1 VVYIVG
7 IGPGSKEYILP
18 QAIKVLESSDEI
30 IGFGRAINSLDF
42 IDSKKVKVNK
52 ISEVIEYLDANK
64 HKNIAVSASGD
75 PLFYGITNYLK
86 SNYDGEINIVPGI
99 TSFQYL
105 AAKLNKPW
113 QNAFLGSLHGREQS
127 FIKGVLENNLSIW
140 LTDNKN
146 SPEVL
151 AKTLLENGLNPYI
164 YVGENLSYEDERI
177 ESGTAEDIRNKE
189 FKGLSIMIVEREE
202 VNIKDKELHFIK
214 DDELIRGNCPMTKE
228 EIRILSIAKL
238 NLRED
243 SYVLDVG
250 AGTGSISVQAA
261 KFCPLGKV
269 VAIEKDEDAVD
280 TIKKNVTKF
289 KLNNLELIEG
299 EAMEVI
305 NNINYSFDSIFIGG
319 SGGNIEDIIKEYGKK
334 LMPGGKLILNFI
346 TINNLYKA
354 MDALKKLG
362 YKVSCTQVSISKTKG
377 ESYMLFGNNPI
388 FIIEGEK

>member
-1 VVYIVG
+1 MVYIVG

-52 ISEVIEYLDANK
+52 ISDVIEYLEVNK
-64 HKNIAVSASGD
+64 HKNIAVAASGD

-127 FIKGVLENNLSIW
+127 FLKGVLENNLSIW
-140 LTDNKN
+140 LTDSKN
-146 SPEVL
+146 SPQAL
-151 AKTLLENGLNPYI
+151 AKILLENGLNPYI

-177 ESGTAEDIRNKE
+177 ECGTAEDIRSKE

-202 VNIKDKELHFIK
+202 VDIKDKELHFIK

-261 KFCPLGKV
+261 KFCPVGKV
-269 VAIEKDEDAVD
+269 VAIEKDEDAID

-305 NNINYSFDSIFIGG
+305 NSINYSFDSIFIGG

-334 LMPGGKLILNFI
+334 LLPGGKMILNFI

>member
-1 VVYIVG
+1 MVYIVG

-52 ISEVIEYLDANK
+52 ISEVAQHLDANK
-64 HKNIAVSASGD
+64 HKNIAVAASGD

-146 SPEVL
+146 SPEAL
-151 AKTLLENGLNPYI
+151 ANTLLENGLNPYI
-164 YVGENLSYEDERI
+164 YVGENLSYEDEKI
-177 ESGTAEDIRNKE
+177 ESGTAEDIRSKE
-189 FKGLSIMIVEREE
+189 FKGLAIMIVETEE
-202 VNIKDKELHFIK
+202 IDKKDKELHFIK
-214 DDELIRGNCPMTKE
+214 DEELIRGNCPMTKE

-261 KFCPLGKV
+261 KFCPVGKV
-269 VAIEKDEDAVD
+269 IAIEKDEDAID
-280 TIKKNVTKF
+280 TIKKNVDKF

-319 SGGNIEDIIKEYGKK
+319 SGGNIEDIIKEYGQK
-334 LMPGGKLILNFI
+334 LLPGGKMILNFI

>member
-1 VVYIVG
+1 MVYIVG

-18 QAIKVLESSDEI
+18 HAIKVLENSDEI

-52 ISEVIEYLDANK
+52 ISEALEYLDANK
-64 HKNIAVSASGD
+64 DKNIAVAASGD
-75 PLFYGITNYLK
+75 PLFYGITNYIK

-105 AAKLNKPW
+105 TSKLNKPW
-113 QNAFLGSLHGREQS
+113 QNASLGSLHGREQS

-140 LTDNKN
+140 LTDSKN
-146 SPEVL
+146 SPETL
-151 AKTLLENGLNPYI
+151 AKILLENGLNPYI

-177 ESGTAEDIRNKE
+177 ESGTAEEIKTKE

-202 VNIKDKELHFIK
+202 VDIKDKELHFIK
-214 DDELIRGNCPMTKE
+214 DEELIRGNCPMTKE

-250 AGTGSISVQAA
+250 AGTGSISIQAA
-261 KFCPLGKV
+261 KFSPLGKV
-269 VAIEKDEDAVD
+269 VAIEKDEDAID
-280 TIKKNVTKF
+280 TIKKNVNKF
-289 KLNNLELIEG
+289 KLNNLELVEG

-305 NNINYSFDSIFIGG
+305 NNIDYSFDSIFIGG

-334 LMPGGKLILNFI
+334 LLPGGKMILNFI

-354 MDALKKLG
+354 MDTLKVLG

>member
-1 VVYIVG
+1 MVYIVG

-52 ISEVIEYLDANK
+52 ISEVAQHLDANK
-64 HKNIAVSASGD
+64 HKNIAVAASGD

-146 SPEVL
+146 SPEAL
-151 AKTLLENGLNPYI
+151 ANTLLENGLNPYI
-164 YVGENLSYEDERI
+164 YVGENLSYEDEKI
-177 ESGTAEDIRNKE
+177 ESGTAEDIRSKE
-189 FKGLSIMIVEREE
+189 FKGLSIMIVETEE
-202 VNIKDKELHFIK
+202 IDKKDKELHFIK
-214 DDELIRGNCPMTKE
+214 DEELIRGNCPMTKE

-261 KFCPLGKV
+261 KFCPVGKV
-269 VAIEKDEDAVD
+269 IAIEKDEDAID
-280 TIKKNVTKF
+280 TIKKNVDKF

-334 LMPGGKLILNFI
+334 LLPGGKMILNFI

>member
-1 VVYIVG
+1 MVYIVG

-18 QAIKVLESSDEI
+18 HAIKVLESSDEV

-52 ISEVIEYLDANK
+52 ISEVIEYLDENK
-64 HKNIAVSASGD
+64 HKNIAVAASGD

-86 SNYDGEINIVPGI
+86 SNYDGEISIVPGI

-140 LTDNKN
+140 LTDSKN
-146 SPEVL
+146 SPEAL
-151 AKTLLENGLNPYI
+151 AKTLLQNGLNPYI
-164 YVGENLSYEDERI
+164 YVGENLSYEDERV
-177 ESGTAEDIRNKE
+177 ESGTAEDIKNKE
-189 FKGLSIMIVEREE
+189 FNGLSIMIVEREE
-202 VNIKDKELHFIK
+202 VDLKDKELHFIK
-214 DDELIRGNCPMTKE
+214 DEELIRGNCPMTKE

-261 KFCPLGKV
+261 KFCPYGKV
-269 VAIEKDEDAVD
+269 VAIEKDEDAID
-280 TIKKNVTKF
+280 TIKKNVDKF

-305 NNINYSFDSIFIGG
+305 SNIDCSFDSIFIGG

-334 LMPGGKLILNFI
+334 LLPGGKMILNFI

>member
-1 VVYIVG
+1 MVYIVG

-42 IDSKKVKVNK
+42 IDNKKVKVNK

-64 HKNIAVSASGD
+64 HKNIAVAASGD

-86 SNYDGEINIVPGI
+86 SNYNEEMSIVPGI

-140 LTDNKN
+140 LTDSKN
-146 SPEVL
+146 SPEAL

-177 ESGTAEDIRNKE
+177 EIGTAEDIKNKE
-189 FKGLSIMIVEREE
+189 FNGLSIMIVEREE
-202 VNIKDKELHFIK
+202 VDIKDKELHFIK
-214 DDELIRGNCPMTKE
+214 DEELIRGNCPMTKE

-238 NLRED
+238 NLREN

-261 KFCPLGKV
+261 KFCPCGKV
-269 VAIEKDEDAVD
+269 VAIEKDEDAID
-280 TIKKNVTKF
+280 TIKKNVNKF

-305 NNINYSFDSIFIGG
+305 SNINYSFDSIFIGG

-334 LMPGGKLILNFI
+334 LLPGGKMILNFI

>member
-1 VVYIVG
+1 MVYIVG

-42 IDSKKVKVNK
+42 IDNKKVKVNK

-64 HKNIAVSASGD
+64 HKNIAVAASGD

-86 SNYDGEINIVPGI
+86 SNYNEEISIVPGI

-127 FIKGVLENNLSIW
+127 FIKGVSENNLSIW
-140 LTDNKN
+140 LTDSKN
-146 SPEVL
+146 SPQAL
-151 AKTLLENGLNPYI
+151 ANTLLENGLNPYI

-177 ESGTAEDIRNKE
+177 ESGTAEDIKSKE
-189 FKGLSIMIVEREE
+189 FNGLSIMIVEREE
-202 VNIKDKELHFIK
+202 VDTKDTELHFIK
-214 DDELIRGNCPMTKE
+214 DEELIRGNCPMTKE

-250 AGTGSISVQAA
+250 AGTGSISIQAA

-269 VAIEKDEDAVD
+269 VAIEKDEDAID
-280 TIKKNVTKF
+280 TIKKNADKF

-334 LMPGGKLILNFI
+334 LLPGGKMILNFI

-354 MDALKKLG
+354 MDSLKKLG

>member
-1 VVYIVG
+1 MVYIVG

-18 QAIKVLESSDEI
+18 HAIKVLENSDEI

-64 HKNIAVSASGD
+64 HKDIAVAASGD

-151 AKTLLENGLNPYI
+151 ARTLLENGLNPYI

-177 ESGTAEDIRNKE
+177 ESGTAEDIRSKE

-202 VNIKDKELHFIK
+202 VNTKDKELHFIK
-214 DDELIRGNCPMTKE
+214 DDELIRGDCPMTKE

-269 VAIEKDEDAVD
+269 VAIEKDEDAID

-289 KLNNLELIEG
+289 KLNNLQLIEG

-305 NNINYSFDSIFIGG
+305 NSINYSFDSIFIGG

-334 LMPGGKLILNFI
+334 LMPGGKMILNFI

>member
-1 VVYIVG
+1 
-7 IGPGSKEYILP
+7 
-18 QAIKVLESSDEI
+18 
-30 IGFGRAINSLDF
+30 
-42 IDSKKVKVNK
+42 
-52 ISEVIEYLDANK
+52 
-64 HKNIAVSASGD
+64 
-75 PLFYGITNYLK
+75 
-86 SNYDGEINIVPGI
+86 
-99 TSFQYL
+99 
-105 AAKLNKPW
+105 
-113 QNAFLGSLHGREQS
+113 
-127 FIKGVLENNLSIW
+127 
-140 LTDNKN
+140 
-146 SPEVL
+146 
-151 AKTLLENGLNPYI
+151 
-164 YVGENLSYEDERI
+164 
-177 ESGTAEDIRNKE
+177 
-189 FKGLSIMIVEREE
+189 MIVEREE
-202 VNIKDKELHFIK
+202 IDIKDKELHFIK
-214 DDELIRGNCPMTKE
+214 DEELIRGNCPMTKE

-269 VAIEKDEDAVD
+269 VAIEKDEDAID

-305 NNINYSFDSIFIGG
+305 NSINYSFDSIFIGG

-334 LMPGGKLILNFI
+334 LMPGGKMILNFI

>member
-1 VVYIVG
+1 MVYIVG

-52 ISEVIEYLDANK
+52 ISDVIEYLEVNK
-64 HKNIAVSASGD
+64 HKNIAVAASGD

-127 FIKGVLENNLSIW
+127 FLKGVLENNLSIW
-140 LTDNKN
+140 LTDSKN
-146 SPEVL
+146 SPQAL
-151 AKTLLENGLNPYI
+151 AKILLENGLNPYI

-177 ESGTAEDIRNKE
+177 ECGTAEDIRSKE

-202 VNIKDKELHFIK
+202 VDIKDKELHFIK

-261 KFCPLGKV
+261 KFCPVGKV
-269 VAIEKDEDAVD
+269 VAIEKDEDAID

-289 KLNNLELIEG
+289 KLNKLELIEG

-305 NNINYSFDSIFIGG
+305 NSINYSFDSIFIGG

-334 LMPGGKLILNFI
+334 LLPGGKMILNFI